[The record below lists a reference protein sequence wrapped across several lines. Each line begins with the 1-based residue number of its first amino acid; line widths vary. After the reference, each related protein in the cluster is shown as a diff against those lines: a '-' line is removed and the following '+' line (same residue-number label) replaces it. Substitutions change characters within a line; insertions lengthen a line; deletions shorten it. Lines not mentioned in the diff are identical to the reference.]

1 MTVTK
6 VSVPDQQGS
15 ESAYSDPKTKPNFS
29 KKFTQVCVEPRP
41 SALNKTLP
49 AFAAKRGCMQHIS
62 IDICCR
68 RPLSSKQLHAA
79 AAVDRRDRQTNG
91 RTSDRYIDPAPR
103 TMRTASIR
111 APVWNFWYDFQPS
124 RVTMSGD
131 ALLPV
136 LVLTYLVGLRYSY
149 NSSTV
154 PRGPKVAINY

>member
-6 VSVPDQQGS
+6 VSVQDQQGS
-15 ESAYSDPKTKPNFS
+15 ESAYSDPKTRPNFS

-103 TMRTASIR
+103 TMRTA
-111 APVWNFWYDFQPS
+111 
-124 RVTMSGD
+124 
-131 ALLPV
+131 
-136 LVLTYLVGLRYSY
+136 
-149 NSSTV
+149 
-154 PRGPKVAINY
+154 